1 MSASRKVSHRNPL
14 GTETSGGTVADSNGT
29 QLRVY
34 LRVPELQ
41 SQFAAYMATPT
52 KARGYP
58 PREGQHS
65 LIVEVAPAL
74 SIQRLMDV
82 ALTTVPTI
90 EPGLLFVE
98 RQYGILEVHSS
109 DPEEL
114 DRAGAAILESIS
126 ATAEDQLIP
135 KTLFCDIIENIS
147 DHHAVIINRS
157 RDASMIMP
165 GMSLLVYEM
174 EPALFAAIAANE
186 AERVAPD
193 VILVD
198 ISMIGAAGRIY
209 LAGDTS
215 AVVAA
220 RDGVKAALDAIS
232 ARSLVRESPVA
243 LSRGLS
249 N

>member
-1 MSASRKVSHRNPL
+1 MA
-14 GTETSGGTVADSNGT
+14 GSNAT

-34 LRVPELQ
+34 LRIPSLQ

-82 ALTTVPTI
+82 ALKAVPTI

-98 RQYGILEVHSS
+98 RQYGILEIHSS
-109 DPEEL
+109 DPTEL
-114 DRAGAAILESIS
+114 DRAGAAMLDSIG
-126 ATAEDQLIP
+126 ATADDQLVP
-135 KTLFCDIIENIS
+135 KTLFSEIIEDVS
-147 DHHAVIINRS
+147 DQHAVIINRS
-157 RDASMIMP
+157 RDASMILP
-165 GMSLLVYEM
+165 GMSLLTYEM

-186 AERVAPD
+186 AERVSPEI
-193 VILVD
+193 ILVD
-198 ISMIGAAGRIY
+198 VSMIGAAGRIY
-209 LAGDTS
+209 LAGDMA
-215 AVVAA
+215 AVKRAQTEVRATLEA
-220 RDGVKAALDAIS
+220 IGVGSRAKAS
-232 ARSLVRESPVA
+232 GETGPRRKQ
-243 LSRGLS
+243 